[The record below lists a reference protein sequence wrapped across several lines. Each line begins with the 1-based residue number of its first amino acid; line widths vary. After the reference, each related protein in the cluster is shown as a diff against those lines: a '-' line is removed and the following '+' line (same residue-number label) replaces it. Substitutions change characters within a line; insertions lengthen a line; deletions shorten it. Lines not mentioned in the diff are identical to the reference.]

1 MEKELLHTYFNG
13 NTTEEE
19 EKQIMDWAESS
30 TENYQLY
37 LKERQ
42 LWNAMLI
49 HYASD
54 LKLDTFSSPEK
65 KSLHIDIWKAVS
77 IVASLALLFT
87 LSWMQLGK
95 QQDSIGKLQS
105 VLVPAGQR
113 VQLVLA
119 DGTRVWLNSKTTFT
133 YPTSFGDEIREVV
146 LDGEG
151 FFEVTRNE
159 EKPFIVK
166 TKEYTVEV
174 LGTTFNVS
182 AYNNIAGSFETSLLE
197 GAVNVFST
205 NDEARS
211 VTLKPQEKVM
221 EVNGVLQKDMI
232 GNADYFR
239 WKDGLICLDDEPFES
254 LMRRFSAYYDIH
266 ITIEN
271 PRVLDYHCTGKFR
284 QSDGIEYALKV
295 IQKDLKFDY
304 VRDDPSNTIIIK

>member
-1 MEKELLHTYFNG
+1 MEKELLHKYFNG
-13 NTTEEE
+13 NTTEKE
-19 EKQIMDWAESS
+19 EKQIMDWAEFS

-49 HYASD
+49 HYTSD
-54 LKLDTFSSPEK
+54 LKLDTFSSPVK

-77 IVASLALLFT
+77 IVASLALIFT
-87 LSWMQLGK
+87 LSWMQFGK
-95 QQDSIGKLQS
+95 QQGSIGKLQS

-113 VQLVLA
+113 VQLVLE
-119 DGTRVWLNSKTTFT
+119 DGTKVWLNSKTTFT
-133 YPTSFGDEIREVV
+133 YPTSFGDEKREVV

-166 TKEYTVEV
+166 TKEYTVKV

-182 AYNNIAGSFETSLLE
+182 AYNNTAGSFETSLLE

-221 EVNGVLQKDMI
+221 EVNGALQKDI
-232 GNADYFR
+232 IENADYFR

-254 LMRRFSAYYDIH
+254 LMRRFAAYYDIH

-271 PRVLDYHCTGKFR
+271 PLVLDYHCTGKFR

-304 VRDDPSNTIIIK
+304 IRDDPSNTIIIK